1 MNSGKESHGPTR
13 PTDKTDA
20 DRGHASVHHLDKR
33 TGRGLHE
40 MASMSS
46 QGKAHRPAR
55 YYQQQPGIDTA
66 LDRWRLVAIMIMV
79 VPIVWALAVALAG
92 RGAVGFSIPFDAF
105 RSLSGL
111 HGASHTTTAACEPAT
126 FSALLPANAVVEN
139 VTSVPEGGTFG
150 EGEDNLLSP
159 KDPTGLPRLCAVIV
173 KVASSPGSSF
183 RFGMFLPTAPGR
195 WNGRFLVVG
204 NGGFGG
210 GITWRQM
217 AESGPHHGF
226 ATLATDTGHNSK
238 PLDSDWAL
246 NSPESRTDWGW
257 RALHESVALGK
268 KITRAFY
275 GRGRKKDRMYSYYSS
290 CSTGGRQGLK
300 EIQMSPDSF
309 DGVLVGAPA
318 WWTSHLNTFA
328 AKTGIHNLPFDAPHH
343 VPVELF
349 AAISRE
355 AVRQCD
361 GDDGVV
367 DGIISAPDEC
377 GFNLGAMRCGNPGV
391 NGSECLTDS
400 QIQTVRNIYA
410 DWRREGAAA
419 AGPASATTT
428 YSGGPAPPVKAASAP
443 AVLGADEDLLY
454 PGLNP
459 GTEEGWHVLFNGTEP
474 SPFGSGYIRNFLF
487 DDPAWDWR
495 AFNDSILDLAASADP
510 GGPTADRY
518 DITPFRRRGGKVLLY
533 HGTAD
538 GLVPLRGT
546 HLYYERTRQAMGKR
560 KDDDDDDD
568 DGLGD
573 FFRYFLVPGMG
584 HCAGAP
590 TAWSF
595 GASGQASALNA
606 SAWSVPG
613 FADERH
619 DALLALVGWVEAGR
633 AVDQIVAT
641 TWSDPQD
648 AGSGVDSQRPL
659 CPFPKRAV
667 WDRVGDVREAGSW
680 RCE

>member
-1 MNSGKESHGPTR
+1 MGSESRPQSPTHPTGKTAAGHDHGV
-13 PTDKTDA
+13 
-20 DRGHASVHHLDKR
+20 SVHDLDKKAEW
-33 TGRGLHE
+33 GGDQK
-40 MASMSS
+40 ASMAAS
-46 QGKAHRPAR
+46 QGKGRR
-55 YYQQQPGIDTA
+55 QQQPGIDTA
-66 LDRWRLVAIMIMV
+66 LDRWRLVAIIIMV
-79 VPIVWALAVALAG
+79 IPIVWALAVALAG
-92 RGAVGFSIPFDAF
+92 RGAAGVGIPFDSF
-105 RSLSGL
+105 RFLGGL
-111 HGASHTTTAACEPAT
+111 GGVSYRANTCQAAT

-139 VTSVPEGGTFG
+139 VTSVPEGGSFG
-150 EGEDNLLSP
+150 EGADNLPSP
-159 KDPTGLPRLCAVIV
+159 TNPTGLPQLCAVII
-173 KVASSPGSSF
+173 KVVSSPSSSF
-183 RFGMFLPTAPGR
+183 RFGMFLPTAPGK
-195 WNGRFLVVG
+195 WNGRFLAVG

-210 GITWRQM
+210 GISWRQM

-226 ATLATDTGHNSK
+226 ATLSTDTGHNSTA
-238 PLDSDWAL
+238 LQAEWAL
-246 NSPESRTDWGW
+246 HKPESRTDWGW
-257 RALHESVALGK
+257 RALHESVTMGK
-268 KITRAFY
+268 KLTRAFY
-275 GRGRKKDRMYSYYSS
+275 GRHRRRRMYSYYSS

-300 EIQMSPDSF
+300 EIQISPGSF

-328 AKTGIHNLPFDAPHH
+328 AKTGTYNLPFDAPHH

-391 NGSECLTDS
+391 NSSACLTDA
-400 QIQTVRNIYA
+400 QIQTVRNIYD
-410 DWRREGAAA
+410 DWRREGSAAKHA
-419 AGPASATTT
+419 TTTT

-459 GTEEGWHVLFNGTEP
+459 GSEQGWHVLFNGTEP
-474 SPFGSGYIRNFLF
+474 SPFGMGYIRNFVL
-487 DDPAWDWR
+487 DDPDWDWR
-495 AFNDSILDLAASADP
+495 AFNDSILDLAARTDP
-510 GGPTADRY
+510 GGPTADTY

-546 HLYYERTRQAMGKR
+546 HLYYERTRQAMGTK
-560 KDDDDDDD
+560 KKTGGDDD
-568 DGLGD
+568 DGLSD

-584 HCAGAP
+584 HCAGTP

-595 GASGQASALNA
+595 GAAGQASALNA

-613 FADERH
+613 FNNERH
-619 DALLALVGWVEAGR
+619 DALLALVGWVEEGR

-641 TWSDPQD
+641 TWNDDED
-648 AGSGVDSQRPL
+648 ASSGVSRQRPL
-659 CPFPKRAV
+659 CPFPKRAI
-667 WDRVGDVREAGSW
+667 WDKVGEVHEASSW